1 MMTYP
6 TVLRNP
12 YIIGRPID
20 EPEKFFGRERLF
32 HFIEDNLRQG
42 VKFILLHGQRRIGK
56 SSVLRNI
63 PHFVGS
69 DEFVFVPF
77 DLEFYS
83 QEPLSSILVA
93 LAQDI
98 IEHLELDADKIR
110 LPSVAELEAEPY
122 IFSSQFLP
130 KVYEALGEKN
140 LVLLLDEFDL
150 LGIDYSV
157 PVFED
162 FFPYLQ
168 SILELDNKLFIIPFV
183 GRQSLDMPNL
193 LSLVK
198 GVPCQE
204 IGLLDE
210 LSAKRLITKPAEG
223 VLNYETEAIKA
234 ILELSAGHPYFTQ
247 VIGFAIFGRARD
259 LEKWQVSREDV
270 ESIVDK
276 AIESAEAGLA
286 WFWDGLS
293 STEKVVFSSV
303 AEAQK
308 IAIEKADKVPQDSLN
323 LLKKYGVYPKDSLV
337 KAVKQ
342 LVEFGF
348 LDDTGRRVKIELV
361 RRWLVQRHP
370 LRQELEKVKKL
381 EKSESNE
388 ANNIYIHTHQGSG
401 IKQEQEIE
409 VSDKGALVWL
419 GKKHHSLPQPRQKRI
434 LLSSVAVIGLISAAV
449 GFGVYQL
456 ATPCL
461 PSENKKLGI
470 FCIANPI
477 INISRGELTLFP
489 ITGNTNRDLGI
500 EAFKKGNYS
509 EAAQFFKQ
517 AVADNRNDPEV
528 LIYYNNALARKQ
540 GSRLT
545 IAAVVPADNKA
556 NLAKEML
563 RGIAQSQNQFNQK
576 GGLNGKLLEVII
588 ANDANEQEQ
597 AKQIAQELVKDK
609 SIMGVIGHNSGE
621 ATNAALAEY
630 KLANLAIIS
639 PTSTSISLQGD
650 NFFRTVPSDHPA
662 GKKLAEYASQT
673 LKLKKVVIFANPEST
688 YSDSMREV
696 FTKYFEKLGGEVV
709 HPPLINL
716 ADPKLDVDKEVP
728 KSVWRYQAEGAA
740 LFPDTQHTDVALK
753 VIKYNGDLIA
763 RPQNTQ
769 KKGLKLLGG
778 NSLYNNDTLILGG
791 KAAEGLIL
799 AVPWFKNSPQSKN
812 FSQAAAQQWG
822 GEVSWRT
829 ATSYDATQA
838 LIKAL
843 SINPTRATVLQQLKE
858 VNLSPQETSGES
870 LSFGSGERKTQ
881 PILVKIEGGEFKL
894 VE

>member
-1 MMTYP
+1 MTNP
-6 TVLRNP
+6 EGRNRNP

-20 EPEKFFGRERLF
+20 EPEQLFGRQSLF
-32 HFIEDNLRQG
+32 GFIEDNLRQN

-56 SSVLRNI
+56 SSVLKMI
-63 PHFVGS
+63 HHFVAK
-69 DEFVFVPF
+69 DEFFFVHF
-77 DLEFYS
+77 NLEDKS
-83 QEPLSSILVA
+83 QSKLNEIL
-93 LAQDI
+93 
-98 IEHLELDADKIR
+98 
-110 LPSVAELEAEPY
+110 AELATAIVEQLNIDTIQPPDSGELENKPLLY
-122 IFSSQFLP
+122 FSKFLSE
-130 KVYEALGEKN
+130 VYQSLHGKN
-140 LVLLLDEFDL
+140 LVLLLDEFDVASQETFSIVEQGLGFFSYLEKL
-150 LGIDYSV
+150 LRQ
-157 PVFED
+157 E
-162 FFPYLQ
+162 
-168 SILELDNKLFIIPFV
+168 EKLFIIPVV
-183 GRQSLDMPNL
+183 GRHVGDIPNL
-193 LSLVK
+193 VNLFGSPPNQK
-198 GVPCQE
+198 

-210 LSAKRLITKPAEG
+210 TSAKRLITNPAKG
-223 VLNYETEAIKA
+223 VLNYEADAINA
-234 ILELSAGHPYFTQ
+234 IQELSAGHPYFTQ
-247 VIGFAIFGRARD
+247 VICDSLFKEARITNNWTVTRANVEAI
-259 LEKWQVSREDV
+259 
-270 ESIVDK
+270 IDK
-276 AIESAEAGLA
+276 AIESGEGGLA
-286 WFWDGLS
+286 WFWDGLPIP
-293 STEKVVFSSV
+293 EQVVISAV
-303 AEAQK
+303 AEAQN
-308 IAIEKADKVPQDSLN
+308 IAIKKNQDFPEDSLTILGN
-323 LLKKYGVYPKDSLV
+323 YGISLTDDLREAAKSLEKK
-337 KAVKQ
+337 
-342 LVEFGF
+342 GF
-348 LDDTGRRVKIELV
+348 LDDTKRRVKIELV

-370 LRQELEKVKKL
+370 LPQ
-381 EKSESNE
+381 KSEYSNK
-388 ANNIYIHTHQGSG
+388 Y
-401 IKQEQEIE
+401 KR
-409 VSDKGALVWL
+409 KGFLIGTIAA
-419 GKKHHSLPQPRQKRI
+419 
-434 LLSSVAVIGLISAAV
+434 AVIVPLL
-449 GFGVYQL
+449 GFGVYQFS
-456 ATPCL
+456 TPC
-461 PSENKKLGI
+461 PAGKNKEFGI
-470 FCIANPI
+470 LCVQDTSK
-477 INISRGELTLFP
+477 ISRGERTFFP
-489 ITGNTNRDLGI
+489 TTGNTNRDLGI
-500 EAFKKGNYS
+500 DAFKKHNYS
-509 EAAQFFKQ
+509 QAAQFFKQ

-709 HPPLINL
+709 RPPLINL
-716 ADPKLDVDKEVP
+716 ADSALDVDKEIL
-728 KSVWRYQAEGAA
+728 KSVGIYQAEGAA
-740 LFPDTQHTDVALK
+740 FFPDTEHTDVALK
-753 VIKYNGDLIA
+753 IIKYNADLIA
-763 RPQNTQ
+763 SPQNTQ

-778 NSLYNNDTLILGG
+778 NSLYNKETLDLEG

-843 SINPTRATVLQQLKE
+843 SNNPTRATVLQQLKE
-858 VNLSPQETSGES
+858 VNLPKEETSGEP

-881 PILVKIEGGEFKL
+881 PILVKIKNGQFEL
-894 VE
+894 VQ